1 MFSPAQRTATVP
13 VASAMSNVSFGPRP
27 SSQRCWLPSICTSI
41 PLLAQSPATQ
51 PVLPGAS
58 SSGRWHACIMNAVMN
73 DPEQLRGEVERLVY
87 SSEESGFTIC
97 RLAVP
102 GRRDLV
108 TVAGTMPGIQPG
120 ERLHLQGRWINHP
133 VHGYQF
139 RADSYSSQL
148 PASANAVRRYLAS
161 SLVKGIGPVLARRL
175 VDCFGDETL
184 RVIDEQP
191 ERLAEAPG
199 VGPRRV
205 ESIRQAWVEQQ
216 EIRGVMLFLQ
226 GHGVSVAYSTRI
238 YKTYGQDA
246 VKVVQENPYRLA
258 QDVRGI
264 GFITA
269 DKIARQMGIDEHSP
283 HRAQAALEHLLL
295 EQADEG
301 HVFTPN
307 DELVQMCRS
316 RFDLPED
323 LLTAAVGSLRK
334 AGRIVLDGE
343 AVFLRGLYLAERA
356 VADSIRALVASP
368 GQRREFDAP
377 AAVDWASRRMGMELT
392 GEQRQAVQEAV
403 SQKVFVLTGGP
414 GTGKTT
420 ILRAVISILEALG
433 QRVALAAPTGRAAK
447 RLGEAAGREAQT
459 LHRLLEFKPG
469 EGRYGRDAE
478 RPLDA
483 DAVVIDETS
492 MLDIVLCHHLLQAV
506 PRHASVLFV
515 GDANQ
520 LPSVGPGKFLGDVL
534 ESGVVPFLRLER
546 IFRQGDRSGIVEAS
560 HRVNQ
565 GRLPSL
571 GSSDSQ
577 GDFYFVEADE
587 PEAAAN
593 AVVRIC
599 AERIPARFGLR
610 PMRDIQV
617 LCPMNRGDIGVHR
630 LNDRLR
636 EALNPAGTEVTRFG
650 RTFRVGDRVL
660 QSVNNYDKDVF
671 NGDLGWVT
679 GVDHAAGRITVSF
692 EDIGVDYDFSELDEL
707 QPSFA
712 MTVHRAQG
720 SEFPAVVVPLL
731 TQHYPMLQRNLLY
744 TAITR
749 GRRLVVVVGSRRA
762 LAMAVRN
769 ARPGER
775 NSMLGVRL
783 SWAESRSGTAF
794 PAGGSERFAFL

>member
-1 MFSPAQRTATVP
+1 MT
-13 VASAMSNVSFGPRP
+13 
-27 SSQRCWLPSICTSI
+27 
-41 PLLAQSPATQ
+41 
-51 PVLPGAS
+51 
-58 SSGRWHACIMNAVMN
+58 N
-73 DPEQLRGEVERLVY
+73 DLEQLRGEVERLVY
-87 SSEESGFTIC
+87 SSDESGFTIC
-97 RLAVP
+97 RLLVP
-102 GRRDLV
+102 GRTDLV
-108 TVAGTMPGIQPG
+108 TVVGTMPGIQPG
-120 ERLHLQGRWINHP
+120 ERLHLRGRWINHP

-139 RADSYSSQL
+139 RAESYSSQL

-161 SLVKGIGPVLARRL
+161 SLVKGIGPVLAGRL
-175 VDCFGDETL
+175 VDCFGDDTL

-191 ERLAEAPG
+191 ERLSEAPG

-205 ESIRQAWVEQQ
+205 ESIRLAWEEQQ

-226 GHGVSVAYSTRI
+226 GHGVSAAYSTRI

-246 VKVVQENPYRLA
+246 VGIVQENPYRLA

-283 HRAQAALEHLLL
+283 QRAQAALEHLLL

-301 HVFTPN
+301 HVFIPGA
-307 DELVQMCRS
+307 ELVRMCQS
-316 RFDLPED
+316 RYDIPEE
-323 LLTAAVGSLRK
+323 LLTAAVGDLRK

-343 AVFLRGLYLAERA
+343 AVFLRGLYLAERS
-356 VADSIRALVASP
+356 VADSIRALMAGP
-368 GQRREFDAP
+368 GQRREFDAA
-377 AAVDWASRRMGMELT
+377 AAVDWASHRMGVELT
-392 GEQRQAVQEAV
+392 GEQREAVHEAV

-420 ILRAVISILEALG
+420 ILRAVIALLETLG

-447 RLGEAAGREAQT
+447 RLGEATGREAQT

-469 EGRYGRDAE
+469 EGRYGRNAG

-483 DAVVIDETS
+483 DAVVVDETS

-534 ESGVVPFLRLER
+534 ESGVVPSVRLER
-546 IFRQGDRSGIVEAS
+546 IFRQGERSGIIEVA
-560 HRVNQ
+560 HRVNR
-565 GRLPSL
+565 GHMPSNA
-571 GSSDSQ
+571 SSDSLR
-577 GDFYFVEADE
+577 DFYFVEAED

-610 PMRDIQV
+610 PVRDVQV
-617 LCPMNRGDIGVHR
+617 LCPMNRGAVGVHQ

-636 EALNPAGTEVTRFG
+636 EALNPAGAEVTRFG

-660 QSVNNYDKDVF
+660 QTVNNYDKDVF

-679 GVDHAAGRITVSF
+679 GVDHVAGRIAVSF
-692 EDIGVDYDFSELDEL
+692 DDVGVDYDFSELDEL

-720 SEFPAVVVPLL
+720 SEFPAVVVPVL

-762 LAMAVRN
+762 LAMAVHN
-769 ARPGER
+769 DRPGER
-775 NSMLGVRL
+775 NTMLRNRL
-783 SWAESRSGTAF
+783 SGTEAGGGTAI
-794 PAGGSERFAFL
+794 PGGGLERLGLL

>member
-1 MFSPAQRTATVP
+1 
-13 VASAMSNVSFGPRP
+13 
-27 SSQRCWLPSICTSI
+27 
-41 PLLAQSPATQ
+41 
-51 PVLPGAS
+51 
-58 SSGRWHACIMNAVMN
+58 MNPMTN
-73 DPEQLRGEVERLVY
+73 DLEQLRGEVERLVY

-97 RLAVP
+97 RLVVP
-102 GRRDLV
+102 GRGDLV

-120 ERLHLQGRWINHP
+120 ERLHLRGRWINHP
-133 VHGYQF
+133 AHGYQF

-161 SLVKGIGPVLARRL
+161 SLVKGIGPVLAGRL

-205 ESIRQAWVEQQ
+205 ESIKRAWVEQH

-226 GHGVSVAYSTRI
+226 GHGVSAAYATRI

-295 EQADEG
+295 ERASEG

-307 DELVQMCRS
+307 AELADLCQS
-316 RFDLPED
+316 RFDLPEE
-323 LLTAAVGSLRK
+323 LLTAAVESLRK

-377 AAVDWASRRMGMELT
+377 AAVDWASRRMGVELT
-392 GEQRQAVQEAV
+392 QEQRQAVHEAV
-403 SQKVFVLTGGP
+403 SEKVFVLTGGP

-469 EGRYGRDAE
+469 EGRFGRDAE
-478 RPLDA
+478 RPLGA
-483 DAVVIDETS
+483 DAVVVDETS

-546 IFRQGDRSGIVEAS
+546 IFRQGDRSGIVEAA
-560 HRVNQ
+560 HRINQ

-577 GDFYFVEADE
+577 GDFYFVEAGE

-610 PMRDIQV
+610 PMRDVQV
-617 LCPMNRGDIGVHR
+617 LCPMNRGDVGVHR

-660 QSVNNYDKDVF
+660 QTVNNYDKDVF

-692 EDIGVDYDFSELDEL
+692 EDIGVDYNFSELDEL

-720 SEFPAVVVPLL
+720 SEFPAVVVPVL

-769 ARPGER
+769 DRPGER
-775 NSMLGVRL
+775 NSMLGARL
-783 SWAESRSGTAF
+783 LGTETGSISAF
-794 PAGGSERFAFL
+794 PEGGFERLDLL

>member
-1 MFSPAQRTATVP
+1 MNP
-13 VASAMSNVSFGPRP
+13 M
-27 SSQRCWLPSICTSI
+27 TSD
-41 PLLAQSPATQ
+41 L
-51 PVLPGAS
+51 
-58 SSGRWHACIMNAVMN
+58 
-73 DPEQLRGEVERLVY
+73 EQLRGEVERLVY

-97 RLAVP
+97 RLVVP

-120 ERLHLQGRWINHP
+120 ERLQLQGRWTNHP

-161 SLVKGIGPVLARRL
+161 SLVKGIGPVLAGRL
-175 VDCFGDETL
+175 VDCFGDDTL

-191 ERLAEAPG
+191 ERLTEAQG

-205 ESIRQAWVEQQ
+205 ESIKRAWVEQQ

-226 GHGVSVAYSTRI
+226 GHGVSAAYSTRI
-238 YKTYGQDA
+238 YKTYGQDS
-246 VKVVQENPYRLA
+246 VKVVRENPYRLA

-295 EQADEG
+295 EQAGEG

-307 DELVQMCRS
+307 AELVQMCQS
-316 RFDLPED
+316 RFDISEG
-323 LLTAAVGSLRK
+323 LLVAAVESLQK
-334 AGRIVLDGE
+334 ARRIVMDGE
-343 AVFLRGLYLAERA
+343 AVFLRGLYLAEWA
-356 VADSIRALVASP
+356 VADSIRDLVATP

-377 AAVDWASRRMGMELT
+377 AAVEWASHQMGVELT
-392 GEQRQAVQEAV
+392 GEQRQAVHEAV
-403 SQKVFVLTGGP
+403 TEKVFVLTGGP

-420 ILRAVISILEALG
+420 IMRAVVSVLDALG

-469 EGRYGRDAE
+469 EGRYGRDAH
-478 RPLDA
+478 RPLDV
-483 DAVVIDETS
+483 DAVVVDETS
-492 MLDIVLCHHLLQAV
+492 MLDIVLCHHLLRAV

-534 ESGVVPFLRLER
+534 ESGVVPFIRLEQ
-546 IFRQGDRSGIVEAS
+546 IFRQGDRSGIVEAA
-560 HRVNQ
+560 HRINQ
-565 GRLPSL
+565 GRLPFL
-571 GSSDSQ
+571 GSSGSQ
-577 GDFYFVEADE
+577 GDFYFVEADD
-587 PEAAAN
+587 PEGAAN

-610 PMRDIQV
+610 PMQDVQV
-617 LCPMNRGDIGVHR
+617 LCPMNRGAVGVHQ

-636 EALNPAGTEVTRFG
+636 EVLNPAGTEVTRFG

-660 QSVNNYDKDVF
+660 QTVNNYDKDVF

-679 GVDHAAGRITVSF
+679 AVDHASGRIAVSF
-692 EDIGVDYDFSELDEL
+692 EETGVDYDFSELDEL

-720 SEFPAVVVPLL
+720 SEFPAVVVPVL

-749 GRRLVVVVGSRRA
+749 GRRLVVVVGSRKA

-769 ARPGER
+769 DRPGER
-775 NSMLGVRL
+775 NSMLGKRL
-783 SWAESRSGTAF
+783 SGTETGSVTAF
-794 PAGGSERFAFL
+794 PAGGFERPGLL

>member
-1 MFSPAQRTATVP
+1 
-13 VASAMSNVSFGPRP
+13 MSNVSFGSR
-27 SSQRCWLPSICTSI
+27 SSSKGLWLP
-41 PLLAQSPATQ
+41 
-51 PVLPGAS
+51 PGM
-58 SSGRWHACIMNAVMN
+58 SGSVYHKPHGERPGTAKR
-73 DPEQLRGEVERLVY
+73 RGN

-97 RLAVP
+97 RLVVP
-102 GRRDLV
+102 GKADLV

-120 ERLHLQGRWINHP
+120 ERLDLRGRWINHP

-161 SLVKGIGPVLARRL
+161 SLVKGIGPVLAGRL

-191 ERLAEAPG
+191 ERLTEAPG

-205 ESIRQAWVEQQ
+205 ESIKRAWEEQQ

-226 GHGVSVAYSTRI
+226 GHGVSAAYSTRI

-301 HVFTPN
+301 HVFTP
-307 DELVQMCRS
+307 DAELVQMCQS

-323 LLTAAVGSLRK
+323 LLTGAVESLRE
-334 AGRIVLDGE
+334 AGRVVVDGK
-343 AVFLRGLYLAERA
+343 AVFLRGLYIAERA
-356 VADSIRALVASP
+356 VAGSIRALLTSS
-368 GQRREFDAP
+368 GHRREFDAA
-377 AAVDWASRRMGMELT
+377 AAVEWASRRMGVDLT
-392 GEQRQAVQEAV
+392 VEQRQAVHEAV

-420 ILRAVISILEALG
+420 ILRAVISVLEALG

-447 RLGEAAGREAQT
+447 RLAEATGREAQT

-469 EGRYGRDAE
+469 EGRYGRNGE
-478 RPLDA
+478 RPLDT
-483 DAVVIDETS
+483 DAVVVDETS

-506 PRHASVLFV
+506 PRHASVVFV
-515 GDANQ
+515 GDADQ
-520 LPSVGPGKFLGDVL
+520 LPSVGPGRFLGDVL
-534 ESGVVPFLRLER
+534 ESGVVPFLRLAR
-546 IFRQGDRSGIVEAS
+546 IFRQGDRSGIIEAA
-560 HRVNQ
+560 HRINH
-565 GRLPSL
+565 GRMPSL
-571 GSSDSQ
+571 ASSDSL

-593 AVVRIC
+593 AVVRIS
-599 AERIPARFGLR
+599 AERIPARFGLH
-610 PMRDIQV
+610 PVRDVQV
-617 LCPMNRGDIGVHR
+617 LCPMNRGAIGVHQ

-636 EALNPAGTEVTRFG
+636 EALNPAGHEVTRFG

-671 NGDLGWVT
+671 NGDLGWVV
-679 GVDHAAGRITVSF
+679 GVDHAAGRVTVSF
-692 EDIGVDYDFSELDEL
+692 EETGVGYDFSELDEL

-720 SEFPAVVVPLL
+720 SEFPAVVVPVL

-749 GRRLVVVVGSRRA
+749 GRKLVVVVGSRKA

-769 ARPGER
+769 GRPGER
-775 NSMLGVRL
+775 NSMLRIRL
-783 SWAESRSGTAF
+783 SGTETRGGTAL
-794 PAGGSERFAFL
+794 PEGAFEPLGFL

>member
-1 MFSPAQRTATVP
+1 MNP
-13 VASAMSNVSFGPRP
+13 M
-27 SSQRCWLPSICTSI
+27 TS
-41 PLLAQSPATQ
+41 
-51 PVLPGAS
+51 
-58 SSGRWHACIMNAVMN
+58 

-97 RLAVP
+97 RLVVP

-108 TVAGTMPGIQPG
+108 TVAGNMPGIQPG

-161 SLVKGIGPVLARRL
+161 SLVKGIGPVLAGRL
-175 VDCFGDETL
+175 VDCFGDDTL
-184 RVIDEQP
+184 QVIDEQP
-191 ERLAEAPG
+191 ERLSRGSWGRTPPG
-199 VGPRRV
+199 G
-205 ESIRQAWVEQQ
+205 EHQAGLGGAAGDTGRDAVPA
-216 EIRGVMLFLQ
+216 
-226 GHGVSVAYSTRI
+226 GHGVSAAYSTRI
-238 YKTYGQDA
+238 YKTYGQEA
-246 VKVVQENPYRLA
+246 VRVVQENPYRLA

-295 EQADEG
+295 EQAGEG
-301 HVFTPN
+301 HVFTPIG
-307 DELVQMCRS
+307 ELLDLCQN
-316 RFDLPED
+316 RFDIPEG
-323 LLTAAVGSLRK
+323 LLNAAVGDLRQ

-356 VADSIRALVASP
+356 VADSIRSLVASP

-377 AAVDWASRRMGMELT
+377 AAVDWASHRMGVELT
-392 GEQRQAVQEAV
+392 GEQREAVHEAV

-447 RLGEAAGREAQT
+447 RLGEAADREAQT

-520 LPSVGPGKFLGDVL
+520 LPSVGPGKFLEDVL
-534 ESGVVPFLRLER
+534 ESGVMPFIRLER
-546 IFRQGDRSGIVEAS
+546 IFRQGDRSGIVEAA

-565 GRLPSL
+565 GRLPFL
-571 GSSDSQ
+571 GSQ
-577 GDFYFVEADE
+577 GDFYFVEADD
-587 PEAAAN
+587 PDAAAN

-610 PMRDIQV
+610 PMQDVQV
-617 LCPMNRGDIGVHR
+617 LCPMNRGTVGVHQ

-660 QSVNNYDKDVF
+660 QTVNNYDKDVF

-679 GVDHAAGRITVSF
+679 GVDLGAGRIAVSF
-692 EDIGVDYDFSELDEL
+692 EETVVDYDFSELDEL

-720 SEFPAVVVPLL
+720 SEFPAVVVPVL

-769 ARPGER
+769 GRPGER
-775 NSMLGVRL
+775 NSMLGKRL
-783 SWAESRSGTAF
+783 SGTGTGGVTAF
-794 PAGGSERFAFL
+794 PEGGSERLGLP

>member
-1 MFSPAQRTATVP
+1 
-13 VASAMSNVSFGPRP
+13 
-27 SSQRCWLPSICTSI
+27 
-41 PLLAQSPATQ
+41 
-51 PVLPGAS
+51 
-58 SSGRWHACIMNAVMN
+58 MNTVMN
-73 DPEQLRGEVERLVY
+73 DLEQLRGEVERLVY

-97 RLAVP
+97 RLVVP
-102 GRRDLV
+102 GKGDLV

-161 SLVKGIGPVLARRL
+161 SLVKGIGPVLAGRL
-175 VDCFGDETL
+175 VDCFGDDTL

-199 VGPRRV
+199 VGPRRL
-205 ESIRQAWVEQQ
+205 ESIKRAWVEQQ

-226 GHGVSVAYSTRI
+226 GHGVSAAYSTRI

-295 EQADEG
+295 ERAGEG

-307 DELVQMCRS
+307 VELLKLCQS
-316 RFDLPED
+316 RYDLPED
-323 LLTAAVGSLRK
+323 LLTAAVGSLRQ

-356 VADSIRALVASP
+356 VADSIRTLVASP

-377 AAVDWASRRMGMELT
+377 AAVDWASHRMGVELT

-420 ILRAVISILEALG
+420 ILRAVIAILEALG

-469 EGRYGRDAE
+469 EGRFGRDAE
-478 RPLDA
+478 RLLGA
-483 DAVVIDETS
+483 DAVVVDETS
-492 MLDIVLCHHLLQAV
+492 MLDIVLCHHLLRAV
-506 PRHASVLFV
+506 PGHASVLFV

-546 IFRQGDRSGIVEAS
+546 IFRQGDRSGIVEAA

-577 GDFYFVEADE
+577 GDFYFVEAGE

-593 AVVRIC
+593 AVVRLC

-610 PMRDIQV
+610 PMRDVQV
-617 LCPMNRGDIGVHR
+617 LCPMNRGDVGVHR

-636 EALNPAGTEVTRFG
+636 EALNPVGTEVTRFG

-660 QSVNNYDKDVF
+660 QTVNNYDKDVF

-679 GVDHAAGRITVSF
+679 GVDHAAGRVTVSF
-692 EDIGVDYDFSELDEL
+692 EETGVDYDVSELDEL

-749 GRRLVVVVGSRRA
+749 GRKLVVVVGSRRA

-769 ARPGER
+769 GRPGER
-775 NSMLGVRL
+775 NSMLRVRL
-783 SWAESRSGTAF
+783 SGTETGSRMAF
-794 PAGGSERFAFL
+794 PEGGFERLGFL

>member
-1 MFSPAQRTATVP
+1 MGVLAAVGLHPH
-13 VASAMSNVSFGPRP
+13 
-27 SSQRCWLPSICTSI
+27 
-41 PLLAQSPATQ
+41 PLLVQAPATQ
-51 PVLPGAS
+51 QALQGAS
-58 SSGRWHACIMNAVMN
+58 SSGGWHACIMNTVMS
-73 DPEQLRGEVERLVY
+73 DLEQLRGEVERLVY
-87 SSEESGFTIC
+87 SSEESGFAIC
-97 RLAVP
+97 RLVVP

-133 VHGYQF
+133 IHGYQF

-161 SLVKGIGPVLARRL
+161 SLVKGIGPVLAGRL

-184 RVIDEQP
+184 RVIDEHP

-205 ESIRQAWVEQQ
+205 ESIKRAWVEQQ

-226 GHGVSVAYSTRI
+226 GHGVSAAYSTRI

-269 DKIARQMGIDEHSP
+269 DKIAREMGIDEHSP

-295 EQADEG
+295 ERADEG
-301 HVFTPN
+301 HVFSPN
-307 DELVQMCRS
+307 AELVQMCQS

-323 LLTAAVGSLRK
+323 LLTAAVGSLRT
-334 AGRIVLDGE
+334 AGRVVLDGE
-343 AVFLRGLYLAERA
+343 AVFLRGLYLSERG

-377 AAVDWASRRMGMELT
+377 AAVDWASRRVGVELT
-392 GEQRQAVQEAV
+392 EEQRQAVHEAV

-447 RLGEAAGREAQT
+447 RLGDAAGGEAQT

-469 EGRYGRDAE
+469 EGRFGRDAE
-478 RPLDA
+478 RPLEA
-483 DAVVIDETS
+483 DAVVVDETS

-546 IFRQGDRSGIVEAS
+546 IFRQGDRSGIVEAA

-571 GSSDSQ
+571 GSSGSQ
-577 GDFYFVEADE
+577 GDFYFVEAGE

-610 PMRDIQV
+610 PITDVQV
-617 LCPMNRGDIGVHR
+617 LCPMNRGGVGVHR

-636 EALNPAGTEVTRFG
+636 EALNPVGTEVTRFG
-650 RTFRVGDRVL
+650 RTLRLGDRVL
-660 QSVNNYDKDVF
+660 QTVNNYDKDVF

-692 EDIGVDYDFSELDEL
+692 EETGVDYDFSELDEL

-720 SEFPAVVVPLL
+720 SEFPAVVVPIL

-749 GRRLVVVVGSRRA
+749 GRRLVVVVGSRKA

-769 ARPGER
+769 DRPGER
-775 NSMLGVRL
+775 NSMLGKRL
-783 SWAESRSGTAF
+783 SGTAT
-794 PAGGSERFAFL
+794 

>member
-1 MFSPAQRTATVP
+1 MNTV
-13 VASAMSNVSFGPRP
+13 
-27 SSQRCWLPSICTSI
+27 T
-41 PLLAQSPATQ
+41 
-51 PVLPGAS
+51 
-58 SSGRWHACIMNAVMN
+58 N
-73 DPEQLRGEVERLVY
+73 DLEQLRGEVERLVY

-97 RLAVP
+97 RLVVP
-102 GRRDLV
+102 GRGDLV

-133 VHGYQF
+133 IHGYQF

-161 SLVKGIGPVLARRL
+161 SLVKGIGPVLAGRL

-205 ESIRQAWVEQQ
+205 ESIKRAWEEQQ
-216 EIRGVMLFLQ
+216 EIRNVMLFLQ
-226 GHGVSVAYSTRI
+226 GHGVSAAYSTRI

-269 DKIARQMGIDEHSP
+269 DKLARQMGIDEHSP

-295 EQADEG
+295 ERAGEG
-301 HVFTPN
+301 HVFSPN
-307 DELVQMCRS
+307 AELVQECKS

-334 AGRIVLDGE
+334 MGRIVLDGE

-377 AAVDWASRRMGMELT
+377 SAVEWASHRMGVELT
-392 GEQRQAVQEAV
+392 GEQRQAVNEAV

-469 EGRYGRDAE
+469 EGRYGRNGE
-478 RPLDA
+478 RPLGA
-483 DAVVIDETS
+483 DAVVVDETS

-546 IFRQGDRSGIVEAS
+546 IFRQGDRSGIVEAA
-560 HRVNQ
+560 HRINQ

-571 GSSDSQ
+571 SSSGSQ
-577 GDFYFVEADE
+577 GDFYFVEAGE
-587 PEAAAN
+587 PAAAAN

-610 PMRDIQV
+610 PITDVQV
-617 LCPMNRGDIGVHR
+617 LCPMNRGDVGVHR

-660 QSVNNYDKDVF
+660 QTVNNYDKDVF

-679 GVDHAAGRITVSF
+679 VVDHAAGRITVSF

-731 TQHYPMLQRNLLY
+731 TQHFPMLQRNLLY

-769 ARPGER
+769 GRPGER
-775 NSMLGVRL
+775 NSMLGIRL
-783 SWAESRSGTAF
+783 SGTETGRGTAF
-794 PAGGSERFAFL
+794 PEGGFDRLGFL

>member
-1 MFSPAQRTATVP
+1 MNTV
-13 VASAMSNVSFGPRP
+13 
-27 SSQRCWLPSICTSI
+27 L
-41 PLLAQSPATQ
+41 
-51 PVLPGAS
+51 
-58 SSGRWHACIMNAVMN
+58 N
-73 DPEQLRGEVERLVY
+73 DLEQLRGEVERLVY

-97 RLAVP
+97 RLVVP

-120 ERLHLQGRWINHP
+120 ERLHLRGRWINHP

-139 RADSYSSQL
+139 RADSYTSQL

-161 SLVKGIGPVLARRL
+161 SLVKGIGPVLAGRL
-175 VDCFGDETL
+175 VDCFGDDTL
-184 RVIDEQP
+184 QVIDEQP

-205 ESIRQAWVEQQ
+205 ESIKRAWEEQQ

-226 GHGVSVAYSTRI
+226 GHGVSAAYSTRI

-246 VKVVQENPYRLA
+246 VKIVQENPYRLA

-295 EQADEG
+295 EQAGEG
-301 HVFTPN
+301 HVFTPGT
-307 DELVQMCRS
+307 ELVELCQS
-316 RFDLPED
+316 RFDLPEE
-323 LLTAAVGSLRK
+323 LLTAAIESLQQ

-377 AAVDWASRRMGMELT
+377 AAVDWASGRMGLELT
-392 GEQRQAVQEAV
+392 EEQRQAVHEAV

-469 EGRYGRDAE
+469 EGRYGRDSE
-478 RPLDA
+478 RPLVA
-483 DAVVIDETS
+483 DAVVVDETS

-506 PRHASVLFV
+506 SRHASVLFV
-515 GDANQ
+515 GDTDQ
-520 LPSVGPGKFLGDVL
+520 LPSVGPGKFLGDIL

-546 IFRQGDRSGIVEAS
+546 IFRQGDRSGIVEAA

-565 GRLPSL
+565 GRLPFL
-571 GSSDSQ
+571 GSSGSQ
-577 GDFYFVEADE
+577 GDFYFVEADD
-587 PEAAAN
+587 PEAVAN

-599 AERIPARFGLR
+599 AERIPARFGMH
-610 PMRDIQV
+610 PIRDVQV
-617 LCPMNRGDIGVHR
+617 LCPMNRGAAGVHQ

-650 RTFRVGDRVL
+650 RTFRAGDRVL
-660 QSVNNYDKDVF
+660 QTVNNYDKDVF

-679 GVDHAAGRITVSF
+679 AVDHTAGRITVSF
-692 EDIGVDYDFSELDEL
+692 EETGVDYDFSELDEL

-712 MTVHRAQG
+712 MTVHRSQG
-720 SEFPAVVVPLL
+720 SEFPAVVIPLL

-744 TAITR
+744 TAVTR
-749 GRRLVVVVGSRRA
+749 GRRLVVVVGSRKA

-769 ARPGER
+769 GRPGER
-775 NSMLGVRL
+775 NTMLGKRL
-783 SWAESRSGTAF
+783 SGTGTESGAAF
-794 PAGGSERFAFL
+794 PEGGSERLGLL

>member
-1 MFSPAQRTATVP
+1 M
-13 VASAMSNVSFGPRP
+13 
-27 SSQRCWLPSICTSI
+27 
-41 PLLAQSPATQ
+41 
-51 PVLPGAS
+51 
-58 SSGRWHACIMNAVMN
+58 
-73 DPEQLRGEVERLVY
+73 
-87 SSEESGFTIC
+87 
-97 RLAVP
+97 
-102 GRRDLV
+102 
-108 TVAGTMPGIQPG
+108 
-120 ERLHLQGRWINHP
+120 
-133 VHGYQF
+133 
-139 RADSYSSQL
+139 
-148 PASANAVRRYLAS
+148 
-161 SLVKGIGPVLARRL
+161 
-175 VDCFGDETL
+175 
-184 RVIDEQP
+184 
-191 ERLAEAPG
+191 
-199 VGPRRV
+199 
-205 ESIRQAWVEQQ
+205 
-216 EIRGVMLFLQ
+216 
-226 GHGVSVAYSTRI
+226 
-238 YKTYGQDA
+238 
-246 VKVVQENPYRLA
+246 
-258 QDVRGI
+258 RGI

-269 DKIARQMGIDEHSP
+269 DKIAREMGIDEHSL

-295 EQADEG
+295 EQAGEG

-307 DELVQMCRS
+307 AELVQECRT
-316 RFDLPED
+316 RFDLPEE
-323 LLTAAVGSLRK
+323 LLTAAVGSLRE
-334 AGRIVLDGE
+334 AGRVVLDGE
-343 AVFLRGLYLAERA
+343 AVFLRGLYHAERA
-356 VADSIRALVASP
+356 VAASIRALMTSP

-392 GEQRQAVQEAV
+392 GEQMQAVHEAV

-447 RLGEAAGREAQT
+447 RLGEASGREAQT

-469 EGRYGRDAE
+469 EGRFGRDAE
-478 RPLDA
+478 RPLGA
-483 DAVVIDETS
+483 DAVVVDETS

-546 IFRQGDRSGIVEAS
+546 IFRQGDRSGIVEAA
-560 HRVNQ
+560 HRINQ

-577 GDFYFVEADE
+577 GDFYFVEAGE

-617 LCPMNRGDIGVHR
+617 LCPMNRGDVGVHR

-679 GVDHAAGRITVSF
+679 GVDHDAGRITVSF
-692 EDIGVDYDFSELDEL
+692 EESGVDYDFSELDEL

-769 ARPGER
+769 DRPGER
-775 NSMLGVRL
+775 NSMLGARL
-783 SWAESRSGTAF
+783 SGTETGSGTAF
-794 PAGGSERFAFL
+794 SEGGFERLGLL

>member
-1 MFSPAQRTATVP
+1 MTDD
-13 VASAMSNVSFGPRP
+13 
-27 SSQRCWLPSICTSI
+27 L
-41 PLLAQSPATQ
+41 
-51 PVLPGAS
+51 
-58 SSGRWHACIMNAVMN
+58 
-73 DPEQLRGEVERLVY
+73 EQLRGEVERLVY

-97 RLAVP
+97 RLLVP
-102 GRRDLV
+102 GKNDLV
-108 TVAGTMPGIQPG
+108 TVAGNMPGIQPG
-120 ERLHLQGRWINHP
+120 ERLHLRGRWINHP

-139 RADSYSSQL
+139 RADSYTSQL

-161 SLVKGIGPVLARRL
+161 SLVKGIGPVLAGRL

-205 ESIRQAWVEQQ
+205 ESIRRAWEEQQ

-226 GHGVSVAYSTRI
+226 GHGVSAAYSTRI

-246 VKVVQENPYRLA
+246 VKVVQDNPYRLA

-269 DKIARQMGIDEHSP
+269 DNIARQMGIDEHSP

-295 EQADEG
+295 EQAGEG
-301 HVFTPN
+301 HVFTPEA
-307 DELVQMCRS
+307 ELVQMCKERY
-316 RFDLPED
+316 DIPEE
-323 LLTAAVGSLRK
+323 LLLGAVGNLRE

-343 AVFLRGLYLAERA
+343 AVFLRGLHHAERA
-356 VADSIRALVASP
+356 VAGSIRALLAGP
-368 GQRREFDAP
+368 RQRREFDAP
-377 AAVDWASRRMGMELT
+377 AAVDWASRRMGVELT
-392 GEQRQAVQEAV
+392 VEQRQAVQEAV
-403 SQKVFVLTGGP
+403 TRKVFVLTGGP

-420 ILRAVISILEALG
+420 ILRAVISVLESLG

-447 RLGEAAGREAQT
+447 RLGEAAGREART

-469 EGRYGRDAE
+469 EGGYGRNAD
-478 RPLDA
+478 RPLEI
-483 DAVVIDETS
+483 DAVVIDEAS
-492 MLDIVLCHHLLQAV
+492 MLDIVLCHHLLQAI

-534 ESGVVPFLRLER
+534 ESGVVPSVRLER
-546 IFRQGDRSGIVEAS
+546 IFRQGERSGIVEAA

-565 GRLPSL
+565 GRLPFF
-571 GSSDSQ
+571 GSSDTL
-577 GDFYFVEADE
+577 GDFYFVEAEE

-593 AVVRIC
+593 ALVRIC
-599 AERIPARFGLR
+599 AERIPARFGLH
-610 PMRDIQV
+610 PIRDVQV
-617 LCPMNRGDIGVHR
+617 LCPMNRGAVGVHQ
-630 LNDRLR
+630 LNNRLR
-636 EALNPAGTEVTRFG
+636 EALNPVGTDVTRFG

-660 QSVNNYDKDVF
+660 QTVNNYDKDVF

-679 GVDHAAGRITVSF
+679 GVDHVAGRVAVSF
-692 EDIGVDYDFSELDEL
+692 DETDVDYDFSELDEL

-720 SEFPAVVVPLL
+720 SEFPAVVIPVL

-749 GRRLVVVVGSRRA
+749 GRRLVVVVGSRKA

-769 ARPGER
+769 DRPGNR
-775 NSMLGVRL
+775 NTMLKSRL
-783 SWAESRSGTAF
+783 SRMDTGGGTAIPEEGF
-794 PAGGSERFAFL
+794 QRLGLL

>member
-1 MFSPAQRTATVP
+1 M
-13 VASAMSNVSFGPRP
+13 
-27 SSQRCWLPSICTSI
+27 
-41 PLLAQSPATQ
+41 
-51 PVLPGAS
+51 
-58 SSGRWHACIMNAVMN
+58 CIINPMTN
-73 DPEQLRGEVERLVY
+73 DLEQLRGEVERLVY
-87 SSEESGFTIC
+87 SSDESGFTIC
-97 RLAVP
+97 RLVVP
-102 GRRDLV
+102 GRADLV

-120 ERLHLQGRWINHP
+120 ERLHLKGRWINHP

-161 SLVKGIGPVLARRL
+161 SLVKGIGPVLAGRL

-205 ESIRQAWVEQQ
+205 ESIKRAWEEQQ

-226 GHGVSVAYSTRI
+226 GHGVSAAYSTRI

-264 GFITA
+264 GCITA

-301 HVFTPN
+301 HVFTL
-307 DELVQMCRS
+307 DTELIEMCQHRY
-316 RFDLPED
+316 DLPED
-323 LLTAAVGSLRK
+323 LLTTAVGSLRN
-334 AGRIVLDGE
+334 AGRVVLDGE
-343 AVFLRGLYLAERA
+343 AVFLRGLYHAERA
-356 VADSIRALVASP
+356 VADSIRALSASP

-392 GEQRQAVQEAV
+392 EEQRQAVHEAV

-420 ILRAVISILEALG
+420 ILRAVISVLEALG

-469 EGRYGRDAE
+469 EGRYGRNAE
-478 RPLDA
+478 RPLDV
-483 DAVVIDETS
+483 DAVVVDET
-492 MLDIVLCHHLLQAV
+492 LDAGHRAV
-506 PRHASVLFV
+506 PPSAAGGAPPRLGAVRGRCTPAALRRARQVPWGRTRVRSC
-515 GDANQ
+515 A
-520 LPSVGPGKFLGDVL
+520 LPSSGADFPSGGPERHRRGGPPGQPRLPAI
-534 ESGVVPFLRLER
+534 SCLRRFPEGLLFCRGRRAGGGGQCRRPHLCRANPGTVR
-546 IFRQGDRSGIVEAS
+546 IAS
-560 HRVNQ
+560 HQ
-565 GRLPSL
+565 GRPGAVSHEPGGRRGPSTQRQAP
-571 GSSDSQ
+571 GGPQ
-577 GDFYFVEADE
+577 PG
-587 PEAAAN
+587 
-593 AVVRIC
+593 
-599 AERIPARFGLR
+599 
-610 PMRDIQV
+610 
-617 LCPMNRGDIGVHR
+617 
-630 LNDRLR
+630 
-636 EALNPAGTEVTRFG
+636 GTEVTRFG

-660 QSVNNYDKDVF
+660 QSVNNYEKDVF

-679 GVDHAAGRITVSF
+679 GVDHAASKITVNF
-692 EDIGVDYDFSELDEL
+692 DETGVDYDFSELDEL

-712 MTVHRAQG
+712 MTVHRSQG
-720 SEFPAVVVPLL
+720 SEFPAVVVPVL

-762 LAMAVRN
+762 LAIAVRN
-769 ARPGER
+769 DRPGER
-775 NSMLGVRL
+775 NTMLRIRL
-783 SWAESRSGTAF
+783 SGTGT
-794 PAGGSERFAFL
+794 GGGAALHV

>member
-1 MFSPAQRTATVP
+1 MNP
-13 VASAMSNVSFGPRP
+13 M
-27 SSQRCWLPSICTSI
+27 TSD
-41 PLLAQSPATQ
+41 L
-51 PVLPGAS
+51 
-58 SSGRWHACIMNAVMN
+58 
-73 DPEQLRGEVERLVY
+73 EQLRGEVERLVY

-97 RLAVP
+97 RLVVP

-120 ERLHLQGRWINHP
+120 ERLHLRGRWINHP

-161 SLVKGIGPVLARRL
+161 SLVKGIGPVLAGRL
-175 VDCFGDETL
+175 VDCFGDDTL

-191 ERLAEAPG
+191 ERLTEAPG

-205 ESIRQAWVEQQ
+205 ESIKRAWEEQQ
-216 EIRGVMLFLQ
+216 EIRNVMLFLQ
-226 GHGVSVAYSTRI
+226 GHGVSAAYSTRI
-238 YKTYGQDA
+238 YRTYGQDA
-246 VKVVQENPYRLA
+246 VRVVQENPYRLA

-295 EQADEG
+295 ERSGEG
-301 HVFTPN
+301 HVFVPN
-307 DELVQMCRS
+307 AELLDLCQS
-316 RFDLPED
+316 RFDIPED
-323 LLTAAVGSLRK
+323 LLTAAVGSLRQ
-334 AGRIVLDGE
+334 AGRTVLDGE
-343 AVFLRGLYLAERA
+343 AVFLRGLYVAERA
-356 VADSIRALVASP
+356 VADSIGALVASP
-368 GQRREFDAP
+368 GQRREFDAT
-377 AAVDWASRRMGMELT
+377 AAVDWASRRMGMVLT
-392 GEQRQAVQEAV
+392 GEQRQAVHEAV
-403 SQKVFVLTGGP
+403 TQKVFVLTGGP

-483 DAVVIDETS
+483 DAVVVDETS
-492 MLDIVLCHHLLQAV
+492 MLDIVLCHQLLQAV

-515 GDANQ
+515 GDADQ

-534 ESGVVPFLRLER
+534 KSGVVPFVRLER
-546 IFRQGDRSGIVEAS
+546 IFRQGDRSGIVEAA

-571 GSSDSQ
+571 GSSGFQ
-577 GDFYFVEADE
+577 GDFYFVEADD

-599 AERIPARFGLR
+599 AERIPARFGLH
-610 PMRDIQV
+610 PIRDVQV
-617 LCPMNRGDIGVHR
+617 LCPMNRGAVGVHQ

-650 RTFRVGDRVL
+650 RNFRVGDRVL
-660 QSVNNYDKDVF
+660 QTVNNYDKDMF

-679 GVDHAAGRITVSF
+679 GVDHAAGRIAVNF
-692 EDIGVDYDFSELDEL
+692 EETGVDYDFSELDEL

-769 ARPGER
+769 DRPGER
-775 NSMLGVRL
+775 NSMLRARLEGRQTGNGV
-783 SWAESRSGTAF
+783 AF
-794 PAGGSERFAFL
+794 PGSSSQRLGLL

>member
-1 MFSPAQRTATVP
+1 MT
-13 VASAMSNVSFGPRP
+13 
-27 SSQRCWLPSICTSI
+27 
-41 PLLAQSPATQ
+41 
-51 PVLPGAS
+51 
-58 SSGRWHACIMNAVMN
+58 N
-73 DPEQLRGEVERLVY
+73 DLEQLRGEVERLVY
-87 SSEESGFTIC
+87 SSDESGFTIC
-97 RLAVP
+97 RLVVP
-102 GRRDLV
+102 GKSDLV

-161 SLVKGIGPVLARRL
+161 SLVKGIGPVLAGRL
-175 VDCFGDETL
+175 VDCFGDDTL

-191 ERLAEAPG
+191 ERLSEAPG

-205 ESIRQAWVEQQ
+205 ESIRQAWEEQQ

-226 GHGVSVAYSTRI
+226 GHGVSTAYSTRI
-238 YKTYGQDA
+238 YRTYGQDA

-269 DKIARQMGIDEHSP
+269 DRIARQMGIDEHSP

-301 HVFTPN
+301 HVFTPDAN
-307 DELVQMCRS
+307 LVQMCQSRYDIPEELLAAALADLQRS
-316 RFDLPED
+316 
-323 LLTAAVGSLRK
+323 
-334 AGRIVLDGE
+334 GRIVLDGE
-343 AVFLRGLYLAERA
+343 AVFLRGLYLAERG
-356 VADSIRALVASP
+356 VADSIRALAANP
-368 GQRREFDAP
+368 GQRREFDAA
-377 AAVDWASRRMGMELT
+377 AAVDWASRRMGVELT
-392 GEQRQAVQEAV
+392 GEQRQAVHEAV

-420 ILRAVISILEALG
+420 ILRAVISVLEALG

-469 EGRYGRDAE
+469 EGGYGRDSG

-546 IFRQGDRSGIVEAS
+546 IFRQGDRSGIVEAA

-571 GSSDSQ
+571 GSSDSLR
-577 GDFYFVEADE
+577 DFYFLEAEE
-587 PEAAAN
+587 PEAAAS

-610 PMRDIQV
+610 PVRDVQV
-617 LCPMNRGDIGVHR
+617 LCPMNRGVVGVHQ

-636 EALNPAGTEVTRFG
+636 EALNPTGTEVTRFG

-671 NGDLGWVT
+671 NGDLGWVS
-679 GVDHAAGRITVSF
+679 GVDHAAGRVTVNF
-692 EDIGVDYDFSELDEL
+692 EGTGLDYDFSELDEL

-720 SEFPAVVVPLL
+720 SEFPAVVVPIL

-749 GRRLVVVVGSRRA
+749 GRRLVVIVGSRRA
-762 LAMAVRN
+762 MAMAVRN
-769 ARPGER
+769 DRPGER
-775 NSMLGVRL
+775 NSMLGLRL
-783 SWAESRSGTAF
+783 SGTETGGGTA
-794 PAGGSERFAFL
+794 LHV

>member
-1 MFSPAQRTATVP
+1 MT
-13 VASAMSNVSFGPRP
+13 
-27 SSQRCWLPSICTSI
+27 
-41 PLLAQSPATQ
+41 
-51 PVLPGAS
+51 
-58 SSGRWHACIMNAVMN
+58 N
-73 DPEQLRGEVERLVY
+73 DLEQLRGEVERLVY
-87 SSEESGFTIC
+87 SSDESGFTIG
-97 RLAVP
+97 RLVVP
-102 GRRDLV
+102 RRRDLV
-108 TVAGTMPGIQPG
+108 TVIGTMPGIQPG
-120 ERLHLQGRWINHP
+120 ERLHLRGRWINHP

-148 PASANAVRRYLAS
+148 PASSNAVRRYLAS
-161 SLVKGIGPVLARRL
+161 SLVKGIGPVLAGRL

-191 ERLAEAPG
+191 ERLTEAPG

-205 ESIRQAWVEQQ
+205 ESIRRAWEEQQ

-226 GHGVSVAYSTRI
+226 GHGVSAAYSTRI
-238 YKTYGQDA
+238 YRTYGQDA

-269 DKIARQMGIDEHSP
+269 DRIARQMGINEHSP

-295 EQADEG
+295 ERANEG
-301 HVFTPN
+301 HVFTPG
-307 DELVQMCRS
+307 DELVQMCQS
-316 RFDLPED
+316 RYDLPEE
-323 LLTAAVGSLRK
+323 LLREAVVSLQD

-343 AVFLRGLYLAERA
+343 AIFLRGLYLAERG
-356 VADSIRALVASP
+356 VAGSIRALVASP
-368 GQRREFDAP
+368 GQRREFDAA
-377 AAVDWASRRMGMELT
+377 AAVDWASRRMGVDLT
-392 GEQRQAVQEAV
+392 GEQRQAVHEAV
-403 SQKVFVLTGGP
+403 TQKVFVLTGGP

-420 ILRAVISILEALG
+420 ILRAVISVLEALG

-447 RLGEAAGREAQT
+447 RLGEAAGQEAQT

-469 EGRYGRDAE
+469 EGRYGRDSE
-478 RPLDA
+478 RPLET
-483 DAVVIDETS
+483 DAVVVDETS

-506 PRHASVLFV
+506 PRHASVLFA

-546 IFRQGDRSGIVEAS
+546 IFRQGDRSGIVEAA
-560 HRVNQ
+560 HRVNR
-565 GRLPSL
+565 GRLPSP
-571 GSSDSQ
+571 GSSDYL
-577 GDFYFVEADE
+577 GDFYFVEAE
-587 PEAAAN
+587 ETETAAN

-610 PMRDIQV
+610 PSRDVQV
-617 LCPMNRGDIGVHR
+617 LCPMNRGAVGVHQ
-630 LNDRLR
+630 LNDGLR
-636 EALNPAGTEVTRFG
+636 EALNPVGAEVTRFG

-660 QSVNNYDKDVF
+660 QTVNNYDKDVF

-679 GVDHAAGRITVSF
+679 GVDHAGGRVAVSF
-692 EDIGVDYDFSELDEL
+692 EETGMDYDFSELDEL

-720 SEFPAVVVPLL
+720 SEFPAVVVPVL

-769 ARPGER
+769 DRVGER
-775 NSMLGVRL
+775 NSMLRFRL
-783 SWAESRSGTAF
+783 SGMEAKGGTAIPDCGF
-794 PAGGSERFAFL
+794 ERLGLL